1 MGVVLVWPCFFL
13 WKIDSYYKDIGGF
26 YLKHHEFIQAVEA
39 NPVIAAVKSDE
50 GLRHCLDTD
59 IGIVFTLYGDLGSI
73 ENIVKQIKDAGKI
86 AMVHIDLVNG
96 MQPKEVSLDFIRN
109 RTGADGIITTKYSLV
124 QHAKNLEL
132 NTILRMFMLDS
143 TSMETLDRYS
153 RQDSVQPDIME
164 LLPGTL
170 LPDVIRRANQIC
182 RVPVMA
188 SGLISRKEEI
198 MNALKNGAISI
209 STTNETLWNA

>member
-1 MGVVLVWPCFFL
+1 M
-13 WKIDSYYKDIGGF
+13 
-26 YLKHHEFIQAVEA
+26 KHHEFVRMVEA

-50 GLRHCLDTD
+50 GLRHCLETD

-73 ENIVKQIKDAGKI
+73 EGIVKQIKDAGKI

-109 RTGADGIITTKYSLV
+109 RTEADGIITTKYSLV
-124 QHAKNLEL
+124 QHAKSLEL
-132 NTILRMFMLDS
+132 NTVLRMFMLDS

-170 LPDVIRRANQIC
+170 LPDVIRRANKIC

-188 SGLISRKEEI
+188 SGLITRKEEI

-209 STTNETLWNA
+209 STTNEKLWNA

>member
-1 MGVVLVWPCFFL
+1 M
-13 WKIDSYYKDIGGF
+13 
-26 YLKHHEFIQAVEA
+26 KHHEFIQAVEA

-143 TSMETLDRYS
+143 KSMETLDRYS

>member
-1 MGVVLVWPCFFL
+1 MGVALVLPCFFL

-86 AMVHIDLVNG
+86 AMVHIH
-96 MQPKEVSLDFIRN
+96 PEP
-109 RTGADGIITTKYSLV
+109 
-124 QHAKNLEL
+124 
-132 NTILRMFMLDS
+132 
-143 TSMETLDRYS
+143 DRCGRHYYHE
-153 RQDSVQPDIME
+153 VQPGTACKEPGTQHHTPHVHAGLHVDGNPGPVQPPGQRAAGHHGASAGNASAGCHPE
-164 LLPGTL
+164 SKSDLPGAGDGQRSHFPERGDYECTEKWCHL
-170 LPDVIRRANQIC
+170 HLNNQ
-182 RVPVMA
+182 
-188 SGLISRKEEI
+188 
-198 MNALKNGAISI
+198 
-209 STTNETLWNA
+209 

>member
-1 MGVVLVWPCFFL
+1 M
-13 WKIDSYYKDIGGF
+13 
-26 YLKHHEFIQAVEA
+26 KHHEFVRMVEA

-50 GLRHCLDTD
+50 GLRHCLETD

-73 ENIVKQIKDAGKI
+73 EGIVKQIKDAGKI

-109 RTGADGIITTKYSLV
+109 RTEADGIITTKYSLV
-124 QHAKNLEL
+124 QHAKSLEL
-132 NTILRMFMLDS
+132 NTVLRMFMLDS

-170 LPDVIRRANQIC
+170 LPDVIRRANKIC

-188 SGLISRKEEI
+188 SGLITRKEEI
-198 MNALKNGAISI
+198 MNALKNGAVSI
-209 STTNETLWNA
+209 STTNEKLWNA

>member
-1 MGVVLVWPCFFL
+1 M
-13 WKIDSYYKDIGGF
+13 
-26 YLKHHEFIQAVEA
+26 KHHEFIQAVEA

-50 GLRHCLDTD
+50 GMRHCLDTY

>member
-1 MGVVLVWPCFFL
+1 MN
-13 WKIDSYYKDIGGF
+13 
-26 YLKHHEFIQAVEA
+26 HHEFIQAVEA

>member
-1 MGVVLVWPCFFL
+1 M
-13 WKIDSYYKDIGGF
+13 
-26 YLKHHEFIQAVEA
+26 KHHEFIQAVEA

-182 RVPVMA
+182 QVPVMA

>member
-1 MGVVLVWPCFFL
+1 MGVALVQPCFFL
-13 WKIDSYYKDIGGF
+13 REIDSYYTRLGGF
-26 YLKHHEFIQAVEA
+26 YLKHHEFVRAVEA

-50 GLRHCLDTD
+50 GLRRCLDTD
-59 IGIVFTLYGDLGSI
+59 IGIVFTLYGELGSI
-73 ENIVKQIKDAGKI
+73 EDIVKQIKDAGKI

-109 RTGADGIITTKYSLV
+109 RTEADGIITTKYSLV

-132 NTILRMFMLDS
+132 NSVLRMFMLDS
-143 TSMETLDRYS
+143 TSLETLERYS
-153 RQDSVQPDIME
+153 RQESVQPDVME
-164 LLPGTL
+164 ILPGTL

-188 SGLISRKEEI
+188 SGLITRKEEI
-198 MNALKNGAISI
+198 MNALKNGAISV
-209 STTNETLWNA
+209 STTSEKLWNA

>member
-1 MGVVLVWPCFFL
+1 
-13 WKIDSYYKDIGGF
+13 
-26 YLKHHEFIQAVEA
+26 LKHHAFIQAVEA

>member
-1 MGVVLVWPCFFL
+1 M
-13 WKIDSYYKDIGGF
+13 
-26 YLKHHEFIQAVEA
+26 KHHEFIQAVEA

-73 ENIVKQIKDAGKI
+73 ESIVKQIKDAGKI

>member
-1 MGVVLVWPCFFL
+1 M
-13 WKIDSYYKDIGGF
+13 
-26 YLKHHEFIQAVEA
+26 KHHEFIQAVEA

>member
-1 MGVVLVWPCFFL
+1 M
-13 WKIDSYYKDIGGF
+13 
-26 YLKHHEFIQAVEA
+26 KHHEFVRAVEA

-50 GLRHCLDTD
+50 GLRRCLDTD
-59 IGIVFTLYGDLGSI
+59 IGIVFTLYGELGSI
-73 ENIVKQIKDAGKI
+73 EDIVKQIKDAGKI

-109 RTGADGIITTKYSLV
+109 RTEADGIITTKYSLV

-132 NTILRMFMLDS
+132 NSVLRMFMLDS
-143 TSMETLDRYS
+143 TSLETLERYS
-153 RQDSVQPDIME
+153 RQESVQPDVME
-164 LLPGTL
+164 ILPGTL

-188 SGLISRKEEI
+188 SGLITGRRR
-198 MNALKNGAISI
+198 L
-209 STTNETLWNA
+209 

>member
-1 MGVVLVWPCFFL
+1 M
-13 WKIDSYYKDIGGF
+13 
-26 YLKHHEFIQAVEA
+26 KHHEFIQAVEA

-109 RTGADGIITTKYSLV
+109 RTGADGMITTKYSLV

-132 NTILRMFMLDS
+132 NTIHRMFMLDS

>member
-1 MGVVLVWPCFFL
+1 M
-13 WKIDSYYKDIGGF
+13 
-26 YLKHHEFIQAVEA
+26 KHHEFIQAVEA

-164 LLPGTL
+164 LLPGPL

>member
-1 MGVVLVWPCFFL
+1 M
-13 WKIDSYYKDIGGF
+13 
-26 YLKHHEFIQAVEA
+26 KHHEFVQMVEA

-50 GLRHCLDTD
+50 GLRHCLETD

-73 ENIVKQIKDAGKI
+73 EGIVKQIKDAGKI

-109 RTGADGIITTKYSLV
+109 RTEADGIITTKYSLV

-132 NTILRMFMLDS
+132 NTVLRMFMLDS

-170 LPDVIRRANQIC
+170 LPDVIRRANKIC

-188 SGLISRKEEI
+188 SGLITRKEEI

-209 STTNETLWNA
+209 STTNEKLWNA

>member
-1 MGVVLVWPCFFL
+1 
-13 WKIDSYYKDIGGF
+13 
-26 YLKHHEFIQAVEA
+26 LKHHEFIQAVEA

-188 SGLISRKEEI
+188 SGLITRKEEI

>member
-1 MGVVLVWPCFFL
+1 M
-13 WKIDSYYKDIGGF
+13 
-26 YLKHHEFIQAVEA
+26 KHHEFIQAVEA

-164 LLPGTL
+164 LLPGPL

-188 SGLISRKEEI
+188 SGLITRKEEI

>member
-1 MGVVLVWPCFFL
+1 M
-13 WKIDSYYKDIGGF
+13 
-26 YLKHHEFIQAVEA
+26 KHHEFIQAVEA

-209 STTNETLWNA
+209 STTNETLWNALHVNFVGEEPDQKIKEVLLWQSM

>member
-1 MGVVLVWPCFFL
+1 M
-13 WKIDSYYKDIGGF
+13 
-26 YLKHHEFIQAVEA
+26 KHHEFIQAVEA

-73 ENIVKQIKDAGKI
+73 ESIVKQIKDAGKI

-188 SGLISRKEEI
+188 SGLITRKEEI

>member
-1 MGVVLVWPCFFL
+1 
-13 WKIDSYYKDIGGF
+13 
-26 YLKHHEFIQAVEA
+26 LKHHEFIQAVEA

-73 ENIVKQIKDAGKI
+73 ESIVKQIKDAGKI

>member
-1 MGVVLVWPCFFL
+1 
-13 WKIDSYYKDIGGF
+13 
-26 YLKHHEFIQAVEA
+26 LKHHEFVQMVEA

-50 GLRHCLDTD
+50 GLRHCLETD

-73 ENIVKQIKDAGKI
+73 EGIVKQIKDAGKI

-109 RTGADGIITTKYSLV
+109 RTEADGIITTKYSLV
-124 QHAKNLEL
+124 QHAKSLEL
-132 NTILRMFMLDS
+132 NTVLRMFMLDS

-170 LPDVIRRANQIC
+170 LPDVIRRANKIC

-188 SGLISRKEEI
+188 SGLITRKEEI

-209 STTNETLWNA
+209 STTNEKLWNA

>member
-1 MGVVLVWPCFFL
+1 M
-13 WKIDSYYKDIGGF
+13 
-26 YLKHHEFIQAVEA
+26 KHHEFVRAVEA

-50 GLRHCLDTD
+50 GLRRCLDTD
-59 IGIVFTLYGDLGSI
+59 IGIVFTLYGELGSI
-73 ENIVKQIKDAGKI
+73 EDIVKQIKDAGKI

-109 RTGADGIITTKYSLV
+109 RTEADGIITTKYSLV

-132 NTILRMFMLDS
+132 NSVLRMFMLDS
-143 TSMETLDRYS
+143 TSLETLERYS
-153 RQDSVQPDIME
+153 RQESVQPDVME
-164 LLPGTL
+164 ILPGTL

-188 SGLISRKEEI
+188 SGLITRKEEI
-198 MNALKNGAISI
+198 MNALKNGAISV
-209 STTNETLWNA
+209 STTSEKLWNA

>member
-1 MGVVLVWPCFFL
+1 M
-13 WKIDSYYKDIGGF
+13 
-26 YLKHHEFIQAVEA
+26 VEA

-50 GLRHCLDTD
+50 GLRHCLETD

-73 ENIVKQIKDAGKI
+73 EGIVQQIKDSGKI
-86 AMVHIDLVNG
+86 AMVLIDLVNG

-109 RTGADGIITTKYSLV
+109 RTEADGIITTKYSLV
-124 QHAKNLEL
+124 QHAKSLEL
-132 NTILRMFMLDS
+132 NTVLRMFMLDS

-170 LPDVIRRANQIC
+170 LPDVIRRANKIC

-188 SGLISRKEEI
+188 SGLITRKEEI

-209 STTNETLWNA
+209 STTNEKLWNA

>member
-1 MGVVLVWPCFFL
+1 M
-13 WKIDSYYKDIGGF
+13 
-26 YLKHHEFIQAVEA
+26 KHHEFIQAVEA

-143 TSMETLDRYS
+143 TAMETLDRYS

>member
-1 MGVVLVWPCFFL
+1 M
-13 WKIDSYYKDIGGF
+13 
-26 YLKHHEFIQAVEA
+26 KHHEFIQAVEA

-188 SGLISRKEEI
+188 SGLITRKEEI
-198 MNALKNGAISI
+198 LNALKNGAISI
-209 STTNETLWNA
+209 STTNEKLWNA

>member
-1 MGVVLVWPCFFL
+1 M
-13 WKIDSYYKDIGGF
+13 
-26 YLKHHEFIQAVEA
+26 KHHEFVRMVEA

-50 GLRHCLDTD
+50 GLRHCLETD

-73 ENIVKQIKDAGKI
+73 EGIVKQIKDAGKI

-109 RTGADGIITTKYSLV
+109 RTEADGIITTKYSLV
-124 QHAKNLEL
+124 QHAKSLEL
-132 NTILRMFMLDS
+132 NTVLRMFMLDS

-170 LPDVIRRANQIC
+170 LPNVIRRANKIC

-188 SGLISRKEEI
+188 SGLITRKEEI

-209 STTNETLWNA
+209 STTNEKLWNA

>member
-1 MGVVLVWPCFFL
+1 M
-13 WKIDSYYKDIGGF
+13 
-26 YLKHHEFIQAVEA
+26 KHHEFVQMVEA

-50 GLRHCLDTD
+50 GLRHCLETD

-73 ENIVKQIKDAGKI
+73 EGIVKQIKDAGKI

-109 RTGADGIITTKYSLV
+109 RTEADGIITTKYSLV
-124 QHAKNLEL
+124 QHAKSLEL
-132 NTILRMFMLDS
+132 NTVLRMFMLDS

-170 LPDVIRRANQIC
+170 LPDVIRRANKIC

-188 SGLISRKEEI
+188 SGLITRKEEI

-209 STTNETLWNA
+209 STTNEKLWNA

>member
-1 MGVVLVWPCFFL
+1 M
-13 WKIDSYYKDIGGF
+13 
-26 YLKHHEFIQAVEA
+26 KHHEFIQAVEA

-188 SGLISRKEEI
+188 SGLISRKAEI

>member
-1 MGVVLVWPCFFL
+1 M
-13 WKIDSYYKDIGGF
+13 
-26 YLKHHEFIQAVEA
+26 KHHEFIQAVEA

-132 NTILRMFMLDS
+132 NTILRMFTLDS

>member
-1 MGVVLVWPCFFL
+1 M
-13 WKIDSYYKDIGGF
+13 
-26 YLKHHEFIQAVEA
+26 KHHEFIQAVEA

-188 SGLISRKEEI
+188 SGLITRKEEI

>member
-1 MGVVLVWPCFFL
+1 M
-13 WKIDSYYKDIGGF
+13 
-26 YLKHHEFIQAVEA
+26 KHHDFIQAVEA

>member
-1 MGVVLVWPCFFL
+1 M
-13 WKIDSYYKDIGGF
+13 
-26 YLKHHEFIQAVEA
+26 KHHEFIQAVEA

-188 SGLISRKEEI
+188 SGLISRKEEV

>member
-1 MGVVLVWPCFFL
+1 
-13 WKIDSYYKDIGGF
+13 
-26 YLKHHEFIQAVEA
+26 LKHHEFIQAVEA

>member
-1 MGVVLVWPCFFL
+1 M
-13 WKIDSYYKDIGGF
+13 
-26 YLKHHEFIQAVEA
+26 KHHEFIQAVEA

-73 ENIVKQIKDAGKI
+73 ENIGKQIKDAGKI